1 MDLFGKR
8 SENILCRNSTTN
20 GRLDIR
26 KPLKQNMFQMYDKIN
41 VNDKVG
47 GFKEALTGNW
57 SDNVLSSAYFSKENF
72 RILQNGIRAG
82 VYNNSKGKFNIGD
95 QNEDTLKIIMRS
107 IYLSHAVNVPN
118 DITKQI
124 EELNNLVIGYCV
136 PQLLGECQGY
146 IKYKNDVSTLVVPI
160 DRPLSTYHNNTLET
174 KSFF

>member
-8 SENILCRNSTTN
+8 AENILCTNSSTN

-26 KPLKQNMFQMYDKIN
+26 KPLKQTIFQLYDKIN
-41 VNDKVG
+41 VNEKSSS
-47 GFKEALTGNW
+47 FKDALNGNW
-57 SDNVLSSAYFSKENF
+57 ENNILSSAYFSKDNI

-82 VYNNSKGKFNIGD
+82 VYNNSKAKFSIGD

-107 IYLSHAVNVPN
+107 IFLSHAVNIPN

-124 EELNNLVIGYCV
+124 EELNTLVINYCV
-136 PQLLGECQGY
+136 PQLMGECQGY

-160 DRPLSTYHNNTLET
+160 DRPISTYHNNTLET
-174 KSFF
+174 KKFF